1 MNISG
6 ALFDKLVVDNIFAI
20 RATPLPHHQR
30 ILFFCNAICICT
42 DIPTTLCISTN
53 VIKIKYCYCLPIVG
67 SLEVYHNSYL
77 KFAPKRLHFRYAS
90 MRARMQ
96 LAILDHNENVN
107 RLQAV
112 TSDGN
117 EHFFV
122 VFFSIGWV

>member
-1 MNISG
+1 
-6 ALFDKLVVDNIFAI
+6 
-20 RATPLPHHQR
+20 
-30 ILFFCNAICICT
+30 
-42 DIPTTLCISTN
+42 
-53 VIKIKYCYCLPIVG
+53 
-67 SLEVYHNSYL
+67 
-77 KFAPKRLHFRYAS
+77 
-90 MRARMQ
+90 MQ